1 MHDAVERA
9 IATMWER
16 FDEPLTLND
25 IADSAILSKFY
36 FSRVFRTLTGTSP
49 SRFLAAIRLCMAKKL
64 LLETS
69 ASVTDISFMVGY
81 NSLGTFT
88 SRFTRSVGV
97 PPARFRMMSELGMA
111 ATPSALRGGGPT
123 GHTGTVEGELY
134 VPETDLPIRI
144 YVAAFKESIPEG
156 QPKACDI
163 LDKTGPYRL
172 TGLPDGQWFV
182 RAAVVSRVPVE
193 PRPWVRQPLFV
204 GSSHRPVVI
213 SAGGTVEADVMT
225 RPLSKLDI
233 PILLALPELDGRK
246 PLEVGL
252 PAQRVVRLARSPG
265 ISRSG

>member
-1 MHDAVERA
+1 
-9 IATMWER
+9 MWER

-97 PPARFRMMSELGMA
+97 PPARFRMMSELGMD
-111 ATPSALRGGGPT
+111 ATPSALRPAGPT
-123 GHTGTVEGELY
+123 GHSGSVQGELY
-134 VPETDLPIRI
+134 VPDTELPIRI

-156 QPKACDI
+156 QPKACDV
-163 LDKTGPYRL
+163 LDRTGPYRL

-182 RAAVVSRVPVE
+182 RAAVVSRAPVE

-204 GSSHRPVVI
+204 GSSHLPVVI
-213 SAGGTVEADVMT
+213 SGGGTVEADVMT
-225 RPLSKLDI
+225 RPLGKLDI
-233 PILLALPELDGRK
+233 PILLALPELDGRQL
-246 PLEVGL
+246 LEVPR
-252 PAQRVVRLARSPG
+252 PAQRAVQLARAPG
-265 ISRSG
+265 IRRSG